1 MQIKRKKLHEKISS
15 VNSAI
20 YSSFNRQ
27 NYVDVASIKTD
38 DQTMQWMT
46 KISSDSEMRITMM
59 EMMLD
64 QTKDNEVE
72 MRKLVNTFMD
82 NPGMQKIMMATHPNK
97 SETKI
102 NSIEAK
108 GMKNNNIKVGEMN
121 KTEAVIKK

>member
-1 MQIKRKKLHEKISS
+1 MKKLVLLIALFIPVSII
-15 VNSAI
+15 A
-20 YSSFNRQ
+20 Q

-46 KISSDSEMRITMM
+46 KISSDSEMRIMMM

-72 MRKLVNTFMD
+72 MTKLMSTMMA
-82 NPGMQKIMMATHPNK
+82 NPKMQKIMMATHPDK
-97 SETKI
+97 SETQI
-102 NSIEAK
+102 NSIEPK